1 MKEPESLFS
10 RWHRTPLYLRILAGC
25 GLGLVIGVLIPPLAT
40 LLQRLFPDQAPSA
53 HALVLP
59 LEIPSKLVLRLLGAL
74 ATPLVFMAIVQALMH
89 AELPKGSATRLI
101 GLLVLNTLVAICIG
115 LLVANT
121 LRPGKWTHIEPPVE
135 EGDKAGEKSDPDQT
149 TPAIEPAVED
159 GKEAGEK
166 SDSDQKEPVEKSSA
180 DPVGQFLENV
190 PKSIFGP
197 FADEGKVL
205 SVIVLA
211 VAFGIALRRLKTHR
225 IATVADVVDVAFQSL
240 LTILHWIIEVIPL
253 AVLGI
258 VAAIV
263 ATKGFRDFL
272 ALGGFVL
279 AVLIALA
286 LQTVYYLARI
296 QFGSWCR
303 PLDVLRGMRDAL
315 VMAFSTGSSTA
326 TMPVTYA
333 CLREN
338 VGLRERSAS
347 LGALVGANFN
357 NDGTALY
364 EAMSALFIAQ
374 MLGMDL
380 TLTQQALIVLTSVIA
395 SVGAAG
401 IPEAGIVTMT
411 LVLTAVGLPIK
422 YIPILLTVD
431 WFLDRCRTTVNVLG
445 DVNVSC
451 LLDGKER
458 EIVEK
463 PLVEEPPPETD
474 EVLPVS

>member
-1 MKEPESLFS
+1 MTKPAENSWFG
-10 RWHRTPLYLRILAGC
+10 RWHGIPLYLRILGGC
-25 GLGLVIGVLIPPLAT
+25 LLGAMLGLAIAGLAA
-40 LLQRLFPDQAPSA
+40 LLARFAPDHAVSA

-89 AELPKGSATRLI
+89 AELPKGSALRLI

-115 LLVANT
+115 LLVANV
-121 LRPGKWTHIEPPVE
+121 LRPGKWTHIDPP
-135 EGDKAGEKSDPDQT
+135 
-149 TPAIEPAVED
+149 PAVD
-159 GKEAGEK
+159 KEHAAT
-166 SDSDQKEPVEKSSA
+166 SP
-180 DPVGQFLENV
+180 DPLAQFLENV
-190 PKSIFGP
+190 PKSILGP
-197 FADEGKVL
+197 FADEGRVL

-225 IATVADVVDVAFQSL
+225 IATVADLVEAAFQSL

-253 AVLGI
+253 AVFGI
-258 VAAIV
+258 VAAII

-286 LQTVYYLARI
+286 LQTGYYLVRI
-296 QFGSWCR
+296 HFGSWCR

-333 CLREN
+333 CLREK

-374 MLGMDL
+374 MLGLDL
-380 TLTQQALIVLTSVIA
+380 TLTQQAMIVLTSVIA

-411 LVLTAVGLPIK
+411 LVLTAVKLPTE

-451 LLDGKER
+451 LLDGMDR
-458 EIVEK
+458 EIALK
-463 PLVEEPPPETD
+463 PIIPAEEPPATIVSDAPPTD
-474 EVLPVS
+474 SLTGDPAV